1 LLTIVP
7 CAFTPGL
14 EILHPETKEWLNIEQ
29 HCTPLEDVVVF
40 ADQVLQDLS
49 AGHYRAAIH
58 RVSKNANSRLSLV
71 YELRPRAGLNIAELL
86 A

>member
-1 LLTIVP
+1 MTIVP

-14 EILHPETKEWLNIEQ
+14 ELLHPSTNQWLKIEQ

-40 ADQVLQDLS
+40 GDQMLQEISMGL
-49 AGHYRAAIH
+49 YPAAIH
-58 RVSKNANSRLSLV
+58 RVSKHVTSRLSLV
-71 YELRPRAGLNIAELL
+71 YELRPRAGFDISTLL